1 MIFRSLHYDPE
12 APVEPASTL
21 RSVAAAFVVCVSSGF
36 TVYVIIAKNCERD
49 AARTGVT
56 WVRRHRTDT
65 VKQGVNMETFSR
77 ERSECD
83 GIL

>member
-1 MIFRSLHYDPE
+1 M
-12 APVEPASTL
+12 
-21 RSVAAAFVVCVSSGF
+21 VCVSSGF
-36 TVYVIIAKNCERD
+36 TVYVIIAKKCERD

-56 WVRRHRTDT
+56 WPWVRRHLTDT

>member
-1 MIFRSLHYDPE
+1 MS
-12 APVEPASTL
+12 AL

-36 TVYVIIAKNCERD
+36 TVYVIIAEKCERD

-65 VKQGVNMETFSR
+65 VKQGVNMETLAGNGQNVTASC
-77 ERSECD
+77 E
-83 GIL
+83 ILAIQEARCMD